1 MMVARHEMPGI
12 EPSAAHQTVPYGT
25 DQFCTFPGISCLA
38 TLIESLRDKVRRLPK
53 SQIQPALITFET
65 EAHTETKAHNK
76 RMPGALRKICYFLS
90 AICYSELPMTA
101 DLTIWTALMA
111 FAGAAGLLTIVPG
124 LDTLLVLRTA
134 TVEGPR
140 RAMFAGLGI
149 CTGCLVWG
157 ILVSAGLGAVFAV
170 SNLAYQIVRIA
181 GAIYMFYLG
190 IRLLSQREKPTLQ
203 DSTGETPF
211 ARGSLRWFIRG
222 LLSNLLNPKVGVFYV
237 TFLPQFIPSH
247 VNVIGFSV
255 LLALIHDVE
264 GVLWFAA
271 LIFVTQPIARWLRN
285 PRTTTVLNRIT
296 GSVFIF
302 FGARLALER
311 KS

>member
-1 MMVARHEMPGI
+1 
-12 EPSAAHQTVPYGT
+12 
-25 DQFCTFPGISCLA
+25 
-38 TLIESLRDKVRRLPK
+38 
-53 SQIQPALITFET
+53 
-65 EAHTETKAHNK
+65 
-76 RMPGALRKICYFLS
+76 
-90 AICYSELPMTA
+90 MTA
-101 DLTIWTALMA
+101 DLNMWTALLA

-149 CTGCLVWG
+149 CTGCLAWG

-181 GAIYMFYLG
+181 GAIYLVYLG
-190 IRLLSQREKPTLQ
+190 IRLLLQREKPSVL
-203 DSTGETPF
+203 DS
-211 ARGSLRWFIRG
+211 AREIPTSHGSLRWFGRG
-222 LLSNLLNPKVGVFYV
+222 LLTNLLNPKVGVFYV

-264 GVLWFAA
+264 GVLWFAT
-271 LIFVTQPIARWLRN
+271 LIFVTRPIARWLRQ
-285 PRTTTVLNRIT
+285 PKTTTVLNRIT
-296 GSVFIF
+296 GSVFIL
-302 FGARLALER
+302 FGARLAFER

>member
-1 MMVARHEMPGI
+1 
-12 EPSAAHQTVPYGT
+12 
-25 DQFCTFPGISCLA
+25 
-38 TLIESLRDKVRRLPK
+38 
-53 SQIQPALITFET
+53 
-65 EAHTETKAHNK
+65 
-76 RMPGALRKICYFLS
+76 
-90 AICYSELPMTA
+90 MTA
-101 DLTIWTALMA
+101 DPNIWTALLA
-111 FAGAAGLLTIVPG
+111 FAGAAGLLTVVPG

-149 CTGCLVWG
+149 CTGCLAWG

-170 SNLAYQIVRIA
+170 SNLAYQIVRIS
-181 GAIYMFYLG
+181 GAIYLVYLG
-190 IRLLSQREKPTLQ
+190 IRLLVQPEKPSVL
-203 DSTGETPF
+203 DSAGEIPS
-211 ARGSLRWFIRG
+211 ARGSLRWFGRG
-222 LLSNLLNPKVGVFYV
+222 LLTNLLNPKVGVFYV

-271 LIFVTQPIARWLRN
+271 LIFLTQPLARWLRR
-285 PRTTTVLNRIT
+285 PKTLTVLNRIT
-296 GSVFIF
+296 GGVFIL

>member
-1 MMVARHEMPGI
+1 
-12 EPSAAHQTVPYGT
+12 
-25 DQFCTFPGISCLA
+25 
-38 TLIESLRDKVRRLPK
+38 
-53 SQIQPALITFET
+53 
-65 EAHTETKAHNK
+65 
-76 RMPGALRKICYFLS
+76 
-90 AICYSELPMTA
+90 MTP
-101 DLTIWTALMA
+101 DLNIWTAVLA

-149 CTGCLVWG
+149 CTGCLAWG

-170 SNLAYQIVRIA
+170 SNLAYQIVRIS
-181 GAIYMFYLG
+181 GAIYLVYLG
-190 IRLLSQREKPTLQ
+190 IRLLVQREKPSVL
-203 DSTGETPF
+203 DSTGEISSSG
-211 ARGSLRWFIRG
+211 GSSRWFMRG
-222 LLSNLLNPKVGVFYV
+222 LLTNLLNPKVGVFYV

-271 LIFVTQPIARWLRN
+271 LIFATQPLARWLRH
-285 PRTTTVLNRIT
+285 PKTSTVLNRIT
-296 GSVFIF
+296 GGIFIL
-302 FGARLALER
+302 FGVRLALER

>member
-1 MMVARHEMPGI
+1 MTNLFLMSGSQKSVD
-12 EPSAAHQTVPYGT
+12 TV
-25 DQFCTFPGISCLA
+25 
-38 TLIESLRDKVRRLPK
+38 LR
-53 SQIQPALITFET
+53 
-65 EAHTETKAHNK
+65 N
-76 RMPGALRKICYFLS
+76 ICYLLS
-90 AICYSELPMTA
+90 AILNFRMTA
-101 DLTIWTALMA
+101 DLNIWTSLVA

-181 GAIYMFYLG
+181 GAIYLFYLG
-190 IRLLSQREKPTLQ
+190 VRLLFQREKPTLL
-203 DSTGETPF
+203 DSTAEIPSS
-211 ARGSLRWFIRG
+211 RGSLRWFIRG
-222 LLSNLLNPKVGVFYV
+222 LLTNLLNPKVGVFYF

-271 LIFVTQPIARWLRN
+271 LIFVTQPIARWLRH
-285 PRTTTVLNRIT
+285 PRTATVLNRIT
-296 GSVFIF
+296 GGVFIF

>member
-1 MMVARHEMPGI
+1 
-12 EPSAAHQTVPYGT
+12 
-25 DQFCTFPGISCLA
+25 
-38 TLIESLRDKVRRLPK
+38 
-53 SQIQPALITFET
+53 
-65 EAHTETKAHNK
+65 
-76 RMPGALRKICYFLS
+76 
-90 AICYSELPMTA
+90 MTT
-101 DLTIWTALMA
+101 DLTIWTALLT

-134 TVEGPR
+134 AVEGPR
-140 RAMFAGLGI
+140 RAMFAGLGV

-157 ILVSAGLGAVFAV
+157 ILVSAGLGAVFAA
-170 SNLAYQIVRIA
+170 SNLAYQIVRIS
-181 GAIYMFYLG
+181 GAIYLFYLG
-190 IRLLSQREKPTLQ
+190 IRLLFQREKPVLL
-203 DSTGETPF
+203 DSTGEAA
-211 ARGSLRWFIRG
+211 ARGSLRWFVRG
-222 LLSNLLNPKVGVFYV
+222 LLTNLLNPKVGVFYV

-271 LIFVTQPIARWLRN
+271 LIFVTRPLVRFLRH
-285 PRTTTVLNRIT
+285 PRTSTVLSRIT
-296 GSVFIF
+296 GGVFIF